1 MSENN
6 PSEESNVKA
15 VSGLYEDWFLDYA
28 SYVIL
33 DRAVPHIQ
41 DGFKPVQRRIIHS
54 LKELDDGRFNK
65 VANVIGNT
73 MKYHPHGDASIGDAM
88 VQLGQKELLIETQ
101 GNWGNILTGDNAAAP
116 RYIEARLS
124 KFALDVV
131 FNPETTQ
138 WQNSYDGRNKEPI
151 TFPLKFPLLL
161 AQGVEGIAVGLST
174 KVLPH
179 NFIELI
185 DASIKHLKGK
195 SFEILPDFPT
205 GGMADFSRYNAGERG
220 GKVRVRA
227 KIELV
232 DKKTLSITE
241 IPFSTTTNSLI
252 DSIISANDK
261 GKIKIKQIEDNTA
274 RNVEIIL
281 HLAPGISPDLTLDAL
296 YAFTNC
302 EVSISPNACVIED
315 NKPRFMG
322 VTEMLRMSTDRTL
335 NLLRQELEIKK
346 GHLLEKI
353 LFSSLERIFIENR
366 IYRDIEECETWEEVI
381 KTIDK
386 GLTPF
391 KAQFYRE
398 ITEDDIVRLT
408 EIRIKRISKF
418 DSFKADEVLKGFEEA
433 LKEVEHHLKHLTDYA
448 IAYFEN
454 LKAKYSKG
462 RERKTEIKVF
472 DTVSA
477 SAVALANQKLYVN
490 REEGFVGIGLKK
502 DEYIGECSDLDDII
516 VFLEDGHFVVT
527 KVSDKTFVGKGII
540 HAAVWKK
547 GDERTVY
554 NMVYR
559 DGTTG
564 VSYMKRFSVKSIT
577 RDKPYDLTTGNKGN
591 IVTYFT
597 ANPNGEAELITVYL
611 KPVKRVRK
619 LEIEINFA
627 ELEIKG
633 RGSKG
638 NQVTKYPIRKIVLTE
653 EGISTLAGINM
664 WFDEVSKR
672 LNTSERGL
680 HLGEFQADD
689 KILVIYEDGQYEL
702 TNYELTNHYQ
712 GEIML
717 IERFR
722 PTRVVSV
729 IHYDPEHKCSYLK
742 RFNIEI
748 TSEGKRSFISEE
760 KGAKLLFVS
769 TDAKPRIKVS
779 YKKTKTGLPDAE
791 ELMVDE
797 FIDVKGWKAQGNK
810 VSTKYD
816 VAKIVTLDSEPV
828 EEEEEIPVVIPEVEE
843 VVPKEAEVE
852 NTESE
857 KQPEEETTPK
867 VESKPKEEAK
877 AKEEPKTETDKE
889 EAAKEKDETLKPE
902 VKKAG
907 VDLEITNPDD
917 IEEGGG
923 QGKLF

>member
-462 RERKTEIKVF
+462 RERKTEIKVL

-502 DEYIGECSDLDDII
+502 DEYIVECSDLDDII

-722 PTRVVSV
+722 PMRVVSV
-729 IHYDPEHKCSYLK
+729 IHYDPEHKCAYLK

-779 YKKTKTGLPDAE
+779 YKKTKTGLPEAE

-810 VSTKYD
+810 VSTKFD

-828 EEEEEIPVVIPEVEE
+828 EEEEEIPVVIPEVEV

-867 VESKPKEEAK
+867 VESKPKEEGK
-877 AKEEPKTETDKE
+877 AKEEPKAETDKE
-889 EAAKEKDETLKPE
+889 EAAKEKDETPKPE
-902 VKKAG
+902 VKKPV